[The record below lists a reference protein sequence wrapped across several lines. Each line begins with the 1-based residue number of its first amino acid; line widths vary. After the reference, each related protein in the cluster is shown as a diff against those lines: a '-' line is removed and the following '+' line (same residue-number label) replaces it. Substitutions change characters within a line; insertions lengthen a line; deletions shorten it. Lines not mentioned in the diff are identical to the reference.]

1 MILLCFPFQF
11 TLVLKI
17 TLKEST
23 PLNAIR
29 DSVLSKFKILSR
41 ATKGQIVFVGFDNLF

>member
-23 PLNAIR
+23 HLNAIR
-29 DSVLSKFKILSR
+29 DLGLSKIQVISK
-41 ATKGQIVFVGFDNLF
+41 ATKGQVIFIVFDNLF